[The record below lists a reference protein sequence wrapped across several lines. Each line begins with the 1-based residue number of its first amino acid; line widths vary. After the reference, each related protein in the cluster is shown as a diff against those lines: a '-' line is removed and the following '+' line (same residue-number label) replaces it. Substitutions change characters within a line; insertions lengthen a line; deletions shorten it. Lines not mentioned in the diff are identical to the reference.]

1 MDQSTLAALACVDIS
16 TISKIET
23 SDREPSRE
31 MVFRIGKSLVTTDG
45 EWELLFHMAGYL
57 TPKEWNM
64 YRQRGEYAHKPRFTR
79 TGQRIA

>member
-1 MDQSTLAALACVDIS
+1 
-16 TISKIET
+16 
-23 SDREPSRE
+23 

-79 TGQRIA
+79 TGQRLV